1 MSTTIQAVRWKSDTI
16 DRDSDWY
23 LALDGACLAAL
34 DRALATWRASA
45 QPITSARPD
54 EGLRAAW
61 RGQIENLSCVL
72 EQGRGFAILDR
83 LPLERYSRED
93 ATAAYWLIGCL
104 LAEPFEQN
112 VEGTLLYDVRD
123 TGKALSE
130 GARFSVTS
138 YESSFHT
145 DNSFGDRV
153 LDYVGL
159 LCLQAARSG
168 GVSQLVH
175 AATVHEELQRRDPQA
190 LEILSQPF
198 HVDRRGGVRERE
210 SPTVERPV
218 FETDKNGDVLVRYLR
233 YWIDVGHQK
242 VNQPL
247 SEAQRHALDTLDQ
260 ILAEPALRINFLMEP
275 GQIQFI
281 NNRWLFHNRTAF
293 EDHPEIDR
301 RRHYVRLWLH
311 R

>member
-1 MSTTIQAVRWKSDTI
+1 MSMLAPASPWKAESVDP
-16 DRDSDWY
+16 SANWY
-23 LALDGACLAAL
+23 LRLDDEPLSAIDGALDA
-34 DRALATWRASA
+34 WRGSS
-45 QPITSARPD
+45 QPITRLRPSED
-54 EGLRAAW
+54 LRTAW
-61 RGQIENLSCVL
+61 RRPIDELAQAL

-83 LPLERYSRED
+83 LPLDRYSRDD
-93 ATAAYWLIGCL
+93 ATAAYWLIGSL

-159 LCLQAARSG
+159 LCLQSARSG

-175 AATVHEELQRRDPQA
+175 AETVCDELRSRNPGA
-190 LEILSQPF
+190 LETLSRPF
-198 HVDRRGGVRERE
+198 HVDRRGGVRPGEA
-210 SPTVERPV
+210 PTVLRPV
-218 FETDKNGDVLVRYLR
+218 IETDSQGKVLVRYLR
-233 YWIDVGHQK
+233 YWIEAGHQK
-242 VNQPL
+242 INQPL
-247 SEAQRHALDTLDQ
+247 TDDQRNSLDALDQ
-260 ILAEPALRINFLMEP
+260 VLADPALRIDFLMEP

-293 EDHPEIDR
+293 EDHPELER